1 MGASRIANVTA
12 AWLCGFGAG
21 AGRAR
26 SERGEG
32 GEGRESDA
40 VATLFDDT
48 LWIAAAGAAGAPAAG
63 AARRIA
69 VASARRDF
77 VSGLAR
83 AIVEARAERVVV
95 MPVESRASGAE
106 LALALVAWPERAV
119 VAVDEGA
126 AAPFCGIHRRAE
138 LLERARAALDET
150 RPVPSLALFLSGLEV
165 ERLSLARL
173 GLGEGPIA
181 MPTVGEGR

>member
-12 AWLCGFGAG
+12 AWLCGFGVG
-21 AGRAR
+21 AGRAQG
-26 SERGEG
+26 ETGEG
-32 GEGRESDA
+32 SEADA

-48 LWIAAAGAAGAPAAG
+48 LWIAAGGAAASSTAG
-63 AARRIA
+63 AARRID

-83 AIVEARAERVVV
+83 AIVDARAERVVV
-95 MPVESRASGAE
+95 MPVEASASGAE

-119 VAVDEGA
+119 VVVDEGA
-126 AAPFCGIHRRAE
+126 EAPFCSIHRRAE

-150 RPVPSLALFLSGLEV
+150 RPVPSLASFLSGLDV
-165 ERLSLARL
+165 ERLSPSRL
-173 GLGEGPIA
+173 GLDEGPIA
-181 MPTVGEGR
+181 IPTAGGGR